1 MVVNKGFFI
10 IMKNLTQK
18 ESIMGVV
25 IILPF
30 PPPTP
35 RPNFKYFLGY
45 QVTCLE
51 QQTREPNS
59 YLFNGCWFGNH
70 MAYTKKRQPHH
81 PP

>member
-30 PPPTP
+30 PPPP
-35 RPNFKYFLGY
+35 AQILNI
-45 QVTCLE
+45 
-51 QQTREPNS
+51 S
-59 YLFNGCWFGNH
+59 
-70 MAYTKKRQPHH
+70 
-81 PP
+81 